1 MSETPAILPRSL
13 PPADEFAPWLKQTSA
28 EHLQRVRAIVEYLK
42 ARRKNR
48 EHATTTREDA
58 VDVLELFNDL
68 DAALGDAGAAAN
80 LMAEVHPDPAVR
92 SVADEVEQQVSKLD
106 TEISLDVDLFA
117 VVARLE
123 PLAENDQ
130 LDAGEQRFLERV
142 LRGFRRSGVDT
153 DAETRT
159 RITQVSEE
167 LVKVGQEFGR
177 NIREDVRSIEISPE
191 RLAGMPP
198 DWVADHTPG
207 ENGLVTVTTDYPD
220 AIPFRTFCTDA
231 PARAELTVVSLNVGW
246 PENDAV
252 LQRLFELRA
261 ELSGLLSFTD
271 WADYDARVKM
281 IGTGE
286 AIPAFID
293 KITAAAAAS
302 GAADKAVLVAQR
314 DNDAPE
320 LAGEEFTA
328 ADLMFYAE
336 QVRRTRFD
344 VDAQL
349 VRTYFD
355 ESAVRQGLLDITS
368 ELFGVRYEAIEANVW
383 DESVSAYDVYLE
395 PTESEPQSKNQGE
408 PGLLGRIYLDLFPR
422 GGKFKHA
429 AQFTL
434 VTGLEDR
441 QLPEGVLVCNF
452 PTGLMEHDQVVTL
465 FHEFGHLLHHVLAGR
480 HRWYRFSGVATEW
493 DFVEAPSQLL
503 EEWAWDTD
511 VLARFATNADGE
523 PIPADV
529 VAKMKAGEEFGKGYL
544 ARTQMFYAAM
554 SYYFH
559 VERPADITAKTAE
572 LQSRYSLFP
581 YIDGTHMPCSF
592 GHLHGYATGYYTYMW
607 SLVIAKD
614 LLSAFDPKDLM
625 DLETAAR
632 YRDLILVPG
641 GTADA
646 ADLVENFLGR
656 PYSFASFERWL
667 NERPDPEGA

>member
-1 MSETPAILPRSL
+1 MR
-13 PPADEFAPWLKQTSA
+13 D
-28 EHLQRVRAIVEYLK
+28 IVDDLK
-42 ARRKNR
+42 ARPGDRDR
-48 EHATTTREDA
+48 AAVTRADA
-58 VDVLELFNDL
+58 IQVLELFNDL
-68 DAALGDAGAAAN
+68 DAALGDAGTTAN

-106 TEISLDVDLFA
+106 TEISLDVDLFD

-123 PLAENDQ
+123 PLAENDE

-153 DAETRT
+153 DDQTRT
-159 RITQVSEE
+159 RIARLNEE

-191 RLAGMPP
+191 RLGGMPS
-198 DWVADHTPG
+198 DWVADHAPA
-207 ENGLVTVTTDYPD
+207 ENGLVTITTDYPD

-231 PARAELTVVSLNVGW
+231 PARAELTVASLNVGW

-261 ELSGLLSFTD
+261 ELSGLLGFSD

-281 IGTGE
+281 IGTGK

-293 KITAAAAAS
+293 KITEAASAS

-314 DNDAPE
+314 DSDAPE

-368 ELFGVRYEAIEANVW
+368 ELFGVRYGAVDTPVW
-383 DESVSAYDVYLE
+383 HESVSAYDVYLE
-395 PTESEPQSKNQGE
+395 QDTAAGEGE
-408 PGLLGRIYLDLFPR
+408 PELLGRIYLDLFPR
-422 GGKFKHA
+422 AGKFKHA

-434 VTGLEDR
+434 VTGLEGC

-503 EEWAWDTD
+503 EEWAWDAA
-511 VLARFATNADGE
+511 VLARFARNAAGE

-529 VAKMKAGEEFGKGYL
+529 VAKMKAAEEFGKGYL

-581 YIDGTHMPCSF
+581 YIEGTHMPCSF

-614 LLSAFDPKDLM
+614 LLSAFDPHDLM
-625 DLETAAR
+625 DPAIATR
-632 YRDLILVPG
+632 YRDTVLVPG

-656 PYSFASFERWL
+656 SYSFESFETWL
-667 NERPDPEGA
+667 NERPAASG

>member
-1 MSETPAILPRSL
+1 MNHISTVQPRPLPA
-13 PPADEFAPWLKQTSA
+13 ADEFGPWLERTSA
-28 EHLQRVRAIVEYLK
+28 QHLQRARSIVEQLK
-42 ARRKNR
+42 NPARSG
-48 EHATTTREDA
+48 EDRARPEA
-58 VDVLELFNDL
+58 VEILALFNDL
-68 DAALGDAGAAAN
+68 DVALGDSGATAN

-92 SVADEVEQQVSKLD
+92 AIADQVEQQVSKLD
-106 TEISLDVDLFA
+106 TEISLDVDVFA
-117 VVARLE
+117 VAVSLE
-123 PLAENDQ
+123 PLIEQGQ

-153 DAETRT
+153 DTETRA
-159 RITQVSEE
+159 RIIALNEE
-167 LVKVGQEFGR
+167 LVTVGQEFGR
-177 NIREDVRSIEISPE
+177 NIREDVRSIEISPD
-191 RLAGMPP
+191 RLDGMPA
-198 DWVADHTPG
+198 DWIADHAPG

-220 AIPFRTFCTDA
+220 AIPFRTFCADG
-231 PARAELTVVSLNVGW
+231 PARHELTVASLNVGW

-261 ELSGLLSFTD
+261 ELAGLLGFSD
-271 WADYDARVKM
+271 WADYDAQVKM
-281 IGTGE
+281 IGSGA

-293 KITAAAAAS
+293 KIAEAAAAS
-302 GAADKAVLVAQR
+302 GKADKAVLLAQR
-314 DNDAPE
+314 DADSPE
-320 LAGEEFTA
+320 LADTEFTA
-328 ADLMFYAE
+328 ADLMYYAE

-355 ESAVRQGLLDITS
+355 EPAVRRGLMEITS
-368 ELFGVRYEAIEANVW
+368 ELFGVRYEPVDTPVW
-383 DESVSAYDVYLE
+383 HESVSAYDVYLE
-395 PTESEPQSKNQGE
+395 PAAGDPGGE
-408 PGLLGRIYLDLFPR
+408 PELLGRIYLDLFPR
-422 GGKFKHA
+422 ASKFKHA
-429 AQFTL
+429 AQFSL
-434 VTGLEDR
+434 VTGLEGR

-503 EEWAWDTD
+503 EEWAWDAD

-523 PIPADV
+523 PIPAEV

-559 VERPADITAKTAE
+559 VERPADITARAAE
-572 LQSRYSLFP
+572 LQARYSLFP
-581 YIDGTHMPCSF
+581 YIEGTHMPASF

-614 LLSAFDPKDLM
+614 LLSAFEADNL
-625 DLETAAR
+625 LNHEIATH
-632 YRDLILVPG
+632 YRDEILIPG
-641 GTADA
+641 GTDDA
-646 ADLVENFLGR
+646 GDLVENFLGR
-656 PYSFASFERWL
+656 PYSFDSFEHWL
-667 NERPDPEGA
+667 NDRP